1 MTAQYACY
9 VRPERTVLG
18 GISVQ
23 ELLLHALIYLS
34 CHLRRCSG
42 FPEEVVRSR
51 DDLRLLLFPTSGIR
65 RRVREP
71 PSELLRHV
79 ELALLDLALE
89 ADDVDLEQVDA
100 MADFFLKKGRS
111 GSLIFYNNICS
122 N

>member
-1 MTAQYACY
+1 MTAQYARY

-34 CHLRRCSG
+34 CHLWPCSS

-51 DDLRLLLFPTSGIR
+51 DDLRRLFPTSGIR

>member
-34 CHLRRCSG
+34 CHLRRCSS

-51 DDLRLLLFPTSGIR
+51 DDLRRLFPTGGI

-100 MADFFLKKGRS
+100 MADFFLEKGRS

>member
-1 MTAQYACY
+1 M
-9 VRPERTVLG
+9 G

-34 CHLRRCSG
+34 CHLWRCSS
-42 FPEEVVRSR
+42 FPEKVVGSR
-51 DDLRLLLFPTSGIR
+51 DDLRRLVPTGGI
-65 RRVREP
+65 RRVREA

-89 ADDVDLEQVDA
+89 ADDVDLEEVDA
-100 MADFFLKKGRS
+100 VANLFLEKGGR
-111 GSLIFYNNICS
+111 GSLIFYNNICMHKIRFNKNSLRTTIS